1 LIPLSDEDDLFGGS
15 GKYRSLSFKG
25 SPVIEYRNLTVLER
39 VRKTQARDVDTGES
53 KYFEGRDGKPDLA
66 APIWQWV
73 TKLQLPEGF
82 KADPD
87 IVEEYG
93 EDDGV
98 RYLYVGGPATG
109 TKGERSSRAAFAQ
122 MLREAGVRAVEPGG
136 VINRFAFVAEGKAKS
151 RAHNPP
157 KFYEGAYTPPA
168 PGSSDTSGVM
178 GEGGNGAA
186 DDEPPF

>member
-39 VRKTQARDVDTGES
+39 VRKTQARDVDTGEP
-53 KYFEGRDGKPDLA
+53 KYFLGRDGEPDLT

-73 TKLQLPEGF
+73 TKLQLSEGF

-109 TKGERSSRAAFAQ
+109 TKGSGPAARPSLRCCGRRACG
-122 MLREAGVRAVEPGG
+122 RW
-136 VINRFAFVAEGKAKS
+136 S
-151 RAHNPP
+151 
-157 KFYEGAYTPPA
+157 PA
-168 PGSSDTSGVM
+168 
-178 GEGGNGAA
+178 A
-186 DDEPPF
+186 